1 MKELKAFTITTL
13 YKIIMRDSKG
23 LKTILTGIFVIAGI
37 GILVAGV
44 FIIGGK
50 DKSFKNSVIANAV
63 FSDVNGLAKGS
74 NVWYSGVKIGTVKK
88 VSFVQNGVQVS
99 FSIEENVQQK
109 IRKDTKVKLGSD
121 GLIGNKIIVLYGG
134 SAASPEIESGNTLQV
149 ENGIGTEEMMATL
162 QSNNANLL
170 QITNDLKSVSKGLAD
185 GKGTIGKLLSDPTI
199 NNTLQAAMVSLSRAG
214 SNAQLLTANLSE
226 FSGKLNNKGYLLN
239 DLATDT
245 TIVAS
250 LKRTAAQLNQV
261 SMSANAVVENLNV
274 TTAKLNN
281 NKSAVGVLLS
291 DEAAGANLQNTLA
304 NLQSGTKKLDENM
317 EALQHNFL
325 LRGFFKKRTKAEE
338 KRLKDSVE
346 NAGIKN

>member
-1 MKELKAFTITTL
+1 MKDSNSLKN
-13 YKIIMRDSKG
+13 
-23 LKTILTGIFVIAGI
+23 ILTGVFVVAGI
-37 GILVAGV
+37 AILLAGV

-50 DKSFKNSVIANAV
+50 DKSFKDSVIANAV
-63 FSDVNGLAKGS
+63 FPDVNGLAKGS
-74 NVWYSGVKIGTVKK
+74 NVWYSGVKVGTVKK
-88 VSFVQNGVQVS
+88 VGFVENGVQVS
-99 FSIEENVQQK
+99 FSIEEDAQQK

-134 SAASPEIESGNTLQV
+134 TPASPEVESGNTLQV
-149 ENGIGTEEMMATL
+149 ETAVGTEEMMATL

-170 QITNDLKSVSKGLAD
+170 QITNDLKLVSRGLAE
-185 GKGTIGKLLSDPTI
+185 GKGTIGKLLNDPTI
-199 NNTLQAAMVSLSRAG
+199 NNTLQAAMTSLSRAG
-214 SNAQLLTANLSE
+214 SNAQMLTANLSE
-226 FSGKLNNKGYLLN
+226 FTGKLNNKGYFLN
-239 DLATDT
+239 DIATDT

-250 LKRTAAQLNQV
+250 LKKTAAQLNEV
-261 SMSANAVVENLNV
+261 SLNAANVVENLKI

-291 DEAAGANLQNTLA
+291 DETAGANIQRTIA

-338 KRLKDSVE
+338 KRVKDSLKNTSPE
-346 NAGIKN
+346 N